1 MLDIEQ
7 TEGGFRD
14 QLFCQ
19 VSNSRGDTYWYSPLL
34 GRCSPHVDPMPQGGI
49 LGQWHRRSCT
59 HADTLP
65 GSTHDAVLHDCHNSR
80 VNTPEKNAWNRLAL
94 HVTSFKMSWNA

>member
-19 VSNSRGDTYWYSPLL
+19 VTNSQGDTYWYSPLL
-34 GRCSPHVDPMPQGGI
+34 GRCSTHVDPMPQGGI
-49 LGQWHRRSCT
+49 LGQWHRCTCT
-59 HADTLP
+59 HAVTLL
-65 GSTHDAVLHDCHNSR
+65 GSTHDV
-80 VNTPEKNAWNRLAL
+80 VIT
-94 HVTSFKMSWNA
+94 

>member
-19 VSNSRGDTYWYSPLL
+19 VSNSQGDTYWYSPVL
-34 GRCSPHVDPMPQGGI
+34 GRLSPQVDPMPQGGI
-49 LGQWHRRSCT
+49 LGRWHMRICT
-59 HADTLP
+59 HAVTLL
-65 GSTHDAVLHDCHNSR
+65 GSTHDV
-80 VNTPEKNAWNRLAL
+80 VIT
-94 HVTSFKMSWNA
+94 